1 MKAFFITGAILFF
14 VLTLI
19 VAFENMAISCSG
31 FLFVFFP
38 VASPFLMV
46 LSIAALGFLFGVFF
60 TGLLVNLLRNKPED
74 EEDAG
79 GDW

>member
-1 MKAFFITGAILFF
+1 MKAFFITGSIIFF

-19 VAFENMAISCSG
+19 VAFENMGISCSG
-31 FLFVFFP
+31 FLFVFIP
-38 VASPFLMV
+38 LASPFLIV
-46 LSIAALGFLFGVFF
+46 LSVAMIGFLFGVFF